1 VSYLSSHRQDWRGQQ
16 SFAALF
22 AGVAGA
28 ATTFAG
34 VGLLLA
40 ATAWSGLADTHDP
53 WGYRLGMG
61 LTLMIEMVGALV
73 PAGAVC
79 AIGVAIFGVPVAHWL
94 GGRAAGGWGGA
105 LALVWGAVAGGVFGV
120 GLFGWVFAGE
130 AEWPVFFG
138 LGAAFGVPT
147 GVWFWFFNR
156 RAWGWRAAMA
166 D

>member
-1 VSYLSSHRQDWRGQQ
+1 MSYLSPHRENWRGQQ

-40 ATAWSGLADTHDP
+40 AMSWSGLADHHDP

-61 LTLMIEMVGALV
+61 LTLMIAMVGALV

-79 AIGVAIFGVPVAHWL
+79 AIGVAIFGVPVAHRL
-94 GGRAAGGWGGA
+94 GARVAAATGSVFALIWGGLAGG
-105 LALVWGAVAGGVFGV
+105 LFGV
-120 GLFGWVFAGE
+120 VMFGWVFAGE
-130 AEWPVFFG
+130 AEWQVFFG

-147 GVWFWFFNR
+147 GFWFWFFNR
-156 RAWGWRAAMA
+156 RVLIRRAAWA

>member
-1 VSYLSSHRQDWRGQQ
+1 MSYISPHRQDWRGQQ

-40 ATAWSGLADTHDP
+40 ASAWSGLADTHDP

-61 LTLMIEMVGALV
+61 LTLMIEMVGVLI

-79 AIGVAIFGVPVAHWL
+79 AIGVAIFGVPVAHRLDVRVVTVL
-94 GGRAAGGWGGA
+94 GSVFALIWGGLAGGA
-105 LALVWGAVAGGVFGV
+105 FGAV
-120 GLFGWVFAGE
+120 LFGWVFGGE
-130 AEWPVFFG
+130 AQWPVFFG

-147 GVWFWFFNR
+147 GFWFWFFNR
-156 RAWGWRAAMA
+156 RAWIWRAAIS